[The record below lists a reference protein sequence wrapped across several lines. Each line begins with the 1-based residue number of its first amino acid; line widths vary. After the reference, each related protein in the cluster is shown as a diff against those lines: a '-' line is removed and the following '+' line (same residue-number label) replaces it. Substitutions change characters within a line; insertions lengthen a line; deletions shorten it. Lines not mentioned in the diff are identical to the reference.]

1 MKEFSEY
8 QRIWETGSLV
18 IKDTTGSTVPFKL
31 TEKLKQLEKSQ
42 NRANKIKIITVA
54 VLVTLFI
61 YILFQNTVLV
71 VSFIGMG
78 IIFTGILFFIVLYL
92 KNQLT
97 IQKLDFTADSKNFSD
112 QTLSMLN
119 KQNSIFR
126 IPFFVFIFLMIT
138 GSNLLLMGL
147 GEPDG
152 NLSAYLYN
160 TALILLFAAIG
171 YWVRMKR
178 IKKEIAPIIEELT
191 DFKANMIT
199 E

>member
-1 MKEFSEY
+1 
-8 QRIWETGSLV
+8 
-18 IKDTTGSTVPFKL
+18 
-31 TEKLKQLEKSQ
+31 
-42 NRANKIKIITVA
+42 
-54 VLVTLFI
+54 
-61 YILFQNTVLV
+61 
-71 VSFIGMG
+71 
-78 IIFTGILFFIVLYL
+78 
-92 KNQLT
+92 
-97 IQKLDFTADSKNFSD
+97 
-112 QTLSMLN
+112 
-119 KQNSIFR
+119 
-126 IPFFVFIFLMIT
+126 MIT